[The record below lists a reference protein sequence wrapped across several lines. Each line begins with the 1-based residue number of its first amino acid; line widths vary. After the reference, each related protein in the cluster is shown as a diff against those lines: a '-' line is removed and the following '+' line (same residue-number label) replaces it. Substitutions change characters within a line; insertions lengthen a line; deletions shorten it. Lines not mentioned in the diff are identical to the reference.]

1 MTHGVLKLSCTDQ
14 IGLLAKISGFF
25 SHRGCNLTEVRQHT
39 DVDTGNFFCRIEF
52 ESLSGAGV
60 GDVSLDFETLGR
72 ELGADWKIR
81 QRTEKY
87 RVALMVSRD
96 GHCLSDLLWRWRDGS
111 LLFDLAGVIS
121 NHKDLNKEMD
131 IGKASFVHIPVTKGG
146 KDNAFNDID
155 EVLSSWNT
163 DVVVLARYMQIIP
176 PEMCQKW
183 EGKIINIHHSF
194 LPAFAGGNAYQQA
207 YRRGVKV
214 IGATCHYVT
223 SDLDQGPIIEQQVM
237 RASHCHTVGELRK
250 LGQDCERMALARG
263 LKFHLEDRV
272 FCAGGRTIILG
283 D

>member
-1 MTHGVLKLSCTDQ
+1 MTHGILKLSCSDQ
-14 IGLLAKISGFF
+14 IGLLARISGFF
-25 SHRGCNLTEVRQHT
+25 AQRACNLTEVRQHT
-39 DVDTGNFFCRIEF
+39 DVDTNKFFCRVEF
-52 ESLSGAGV
+52 ERLAGG
-60 GDVSLDFETLGR
+60 GDLVSEFDALGR
-72 ELGADWKIR
+72 DLLSEWKIR
-81 QRTEKY
+81 QRTDKY
-87 RVALMVSRD
+87 RVAIMVSRD

-121 NHKDLNKEMD
+121 NHKDLDGAMD
-131 IGKASFVHIPVTKGG
+131 TGKAPFMHIPITEDGRE
-146 KDNAFNDID
+146 NAFNKIED
-155 EVLSSWNT
+155 LLASWKV

-176 PEMCQKW
+176 PKMCQKW

-194 LPAFAGGNAYQQA
+194 LPAFVGGNAYLQA
-207 YRRGVKV
+207 YQRGVKV

-223 SDLDQGPIIEQQVM
+223 RELDQGPIIEQQVI

-250 LGQDCERMALARG
+250 LGQDCERMALSKG